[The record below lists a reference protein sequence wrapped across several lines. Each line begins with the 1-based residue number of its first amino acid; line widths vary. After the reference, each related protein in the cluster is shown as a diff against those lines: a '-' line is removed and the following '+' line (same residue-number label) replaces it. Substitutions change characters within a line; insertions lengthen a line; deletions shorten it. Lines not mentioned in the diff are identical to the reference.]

1 MSKINSIS
9 ARLLCFLLG
18 AMMGLSAFFVG
29 YGPGSVLR
37 NTVFG
42 LLVVFAVA
50 YLLLSV
56 FGSDKWR
63 SRLIGFAP

>member
-1 MSKINSIS
+1 MSKINSTS

-29 YGPGSVLR
+29 YSSGSLLR
-37 NTVFG
+37 NIVFG
-42 LLVVFAVA
+42 LLVVLAA
-50 YLLLSV
+50 TYLLLSV

>member
-1 MSKINSIS
+1 MSKISSIS

-29 YGPGSVLR
+29 YGPSSLLR
-37 NTVFG
+37 STVFG
-42 LLVVFAVA
+42 LLVVFAVT
-50 YLLLSV
+50 YLLLSA
-56 FGSDKWR
+56 FGSHKWR

>member
-1 MSKINSIS
+1 
-9 ARLLCFLLG
+9 
-18 AMMGLSAFFVG
+18 MGLSVFFVG
-29 YGPGSVLR
+29 YGSGSLLR

-42 LLVVFAVA
+42 FLVVFAVA
-50 YLLLSV
+50 YLFLSV